1 MSILV
6 ITNQTD
12 ITSDFII
19 KRLTERNLPFYRL
32 NTETIGRFVEVNFN
46 FESGEYLLTDTVAG
60 ITIDLSTVT
69 GVYYRRPEINRNY
82 NELTAGERNF
92 TFAELAYTLEALYK
106 ILDGAFWIS
115 KVQAIRN
122 AENKM
127 YQLMVAKRLGFPV
140 PAALVTSD
148 PKAALAFF
156 NKHDRSC
163 IIKPIKSGLVQGED
177 DEEGVIFTS
186 KVDITED
193 NVGRIRS
200 CPVYLQPLIEKKA
213 DIRVTVVGDKTFAAK
228 IHSQEAKDSQ
238 VDWRQTNKLL
248 DHSAIDL
255 PKIIEDQCIQLVKML
270 GLNYGAIDFI
280 LDKNDN
286 YIFLEI
292 NPNGQWAWIENRLN
306 LNISHGITE
315 LFEQNLAVPRT

>member
-19 KRLTERNLPFYRL
+19 KRLTEKNLPFYRL

-46 FESGEYLLTDTVAG
+46 FESGEYLLTDRVAD
-60 ITIDLSTVT
+60 IVIDLLTVT

-82 NELTAGERNF
+82 DELTPGERNF

-127 YQLMVAKRLGFPV
+127 YQLMVAKQLGLQV
-140 PAALVTSD
+140 PPALVTSD
-148 PKAALAFF
+148 PEAALTFF
-156 NKHDRSC
+156 AKYDRSC
-163 IIKPIKSGLVQGED
+163 IIKPIKSGLVQGG
-177 DEEGVIFTS
+177 DEEGIIFTN
-186 KVDITED
+186 KVSLTED

-213 DIRVTVVGDKTFAAK
+213 DIRVTVVGDKTFSAK
-228 IHSQEAKDSQ
+228 IHSQEAMDSE
-238 VDWRQTNKLL
+238 VDWRQTNRLL
-248 DHSAIDL
+248 DHSPVDL
-255 PKIIEDQCIQLVKML
+255 PKTIENLCIQLVKTL

-280 LDKNDN
+280 LDKSDN

-306 LNISHGITE
+306 LNISHGITD
-315 LFEQNLAVPRT
+315 LFEQNLAVPRP

>member
-19 KRLTERNLPFYRL
+19 KRLRERNLPFYRL
-32 NTETIGRFVEVNFN
+32 NTETIGRFVEVKFN
-46 FESGEYLLTDTVAG
+46 FESGEYLLIDTVAG
-60 ITIDLSTVT
+60 ITIDLLTVT
-69 GVYYRRPEINRNY
+69 SVYYRRPEINRNY
-82 NELTAGERNF
+82 EELTPGERNF

-106 ILDGAFWIS
+106 ILDGAFWMS

-127 YQLMVAKRLGFPV
+127 YQLMLAAQLGLQV
-140 PAALVTSD
+140 PPSLVTSN
-148 PKAALAFF
+148 PEAALAFF
-156 NKHDRSC
+156 SKHDRSC
-163 IIKPIKSGLVQGED
+163 IIKPIKSGLVQGGA

-186 KVDITED
+186 KVNITED

-200 CPVYLQPLIEKKA
+200 CPIYLQPLIGKKA
-213 DIRVTVVGDKTFAAK
+213 DVRVTVVGHKTFAAK
-228 IHSQEAKDSQ
+228 IHSQETVDSE
-238 VDWRQTNKLL
+238 VDWRRTNKLL
-248 DHSAIDL
+248 DHSPIDL
-255 PKIIEDQCIQLVKML
+255 PEIIEDQCIQLVKAL

-280 LDKNDN
+280 LDQSDN

-306 LNISHGITE
+306 LNISHGITD
-315 LFEQNLAVPRT
+315 LFEQNLAVPRP